1 MPNTFSFQAIGT
13 TWNVTTDERSL
24 EEKEKTALLAYL
36 ADFEKRFSR
45 FLPDSE
51 VNQFKAATAGS
62 YPISAELAKLLR
74 RARELRTESDGRFDP
89 AVAGLLEQAGYDA
102 NYTLEP
108 KADAKTFILPKWNID
123 GNTLI
128 LEGPTTFDL
137 GGIGKGYAIDAVS
150 GLLSGLG
157 FKCFLVEAGGDAFGT
172 RKQNGQ
178 PWRVAIQYPG
188 KPDMAA
194 GLLTLSREAVAASD
208 IFRRRWKN
216 WNHIVDPKQ
225 NQAVTS
231 IIGTVARANT
241 AWDADCMT
249 SALFFCS
256 EANYA
261 RVAQIYQA
269 TYVVFRDDDTCLVSP
284 DWEGELF

>member
-1 MPNTFSFQAIGT
+1 MSYKFSFEAIGT
-13 TWNVTTDERSL
+13 PWNITVEDRALSETDTS
-24 EEKEKTALLAYL
+24 AILAYI
-36 ADFEKRFSR
+36 ADFDKRFSR
-45 FLPDSE
+45 FKPESE
-51 VNQFKAATAGS
+51 VNRFKSAAAGS

-108 KADAKTFILPKWNID
+108 KADAKTFTLPKWNID
-123 GNTLI
+123 GDTLI

-137 GGIGKGYAIDAVS
+137 GGMGKGYAIDAVS

-157 FKCFLVEAGGDAFGT
+157 FESYLIEAGGDAFGT

-188 KPDMAA
+188 KPDVAA
-194 GLLTLSREAVAASD
+194 GLSTLSNQAVAASD

-231 IIGTVARANT
+231 IIGAVARANT

-269 TYVVFRDDDTCLVSP
+269 TYLVFRDDDTCLVSP